1 MKNALIAVFLL
12 LISCGMVAAQD
23 GGFFPFEYR
32 ALELENGFKAYLIE
46 AGAPGQIAYVT
57 IVRTGSRE
65 EWEPGRSGF
74 AHFFE
79 HVMFRGTEKYP
90 NFDDVITRMGGSSNA
105 FTSNDMTV
113 YHIVASS
120 DSLEQLV
127 DLESDRFQNLAYDE
141 ASFRTEAGAVLGE
154 FNQGRANP
162 FSFLSE
168 KVYDTAYDKHT
179 YKHTTIGFEQ
189 DVRAMPEGFE
199 YSRTFFERYYR
210 PENVV
215 LLLVGDFDEARAE
228 ELILAHYSDWKPGY
242 IAPEIE
248 PEPQQ
253 QAARTGRAIFPGRT
267 LPILSLTWKG
277 PPWSASDKMAVAAE
291 VLGQVAFGQNSE
303 IYRKLVIQDQTVQA
317 FFANFLLSRD
327 PDLLAVF
334 AMVGDPAKL
343 DSVRSE
349 IESTIAQYR
358 DQLCDADQLEA
369 TKSNMRYGYL
379 MGLETAENV
388 AFSLLGPV
396 VNTGRLEP
404 INDYYR
410 TLDSITPDDLREAAR
425 AFLVDSGRTE
435 VTLVSEGGN

>member
-1 MKNALIAVFLL
+1 MKNALIIVCLL
-12 LISCGMVAAQD
+12 LISSGMVAAQD
-23 GGFFPFEYR
+23 GGFFPFKYST
-32 ALELENGFKAYLIE
+32 LELENGFKAYLID

-90 NFDDVITRMGGSSNA
+90 KFDDIITRLGASSNA
-105 FTSNDMTV
+105 FTSLDMTV
-113 YHIVASS
+113 YHLVAAS
-120 DSLEQLV
+120 DSLAQLV
-127 DLESDRFQNLAYDE
+127 DLESDRFKNLSYDE

-162 FSFLSE
+162 FSFLAE

-189 DVRAMPEGFE
+189 DVRAMPEGFG

-215 LLLVGDFDEARAE
+215 LLLVGDFDEAKAE
-228 ELILAHYSDWKPGY
+228 ELIRAHYSDWKPGY
-242 IAPEIE
+242 TAPEIE
-248 PEPQQ
+248 PEPKQQ
-253 QAARTGRAIFPGRT
+253 GARTGHAIFPGRT
-267 LPILSLTWKG
+267 LPILALTWKG
-277 PPWSASDKMAVAAE
+277 PSWSASDKMSVAAE
-291 VLGQVAFGQNSE
+291 VLGQVAFGQNSA

-327 PDLLAVF
+327 PDLLSVF

-343 DSVRSE
+343 DGVRSE
-349 IESTIAQYR
+349 IASTIAQYR
-358 DQLCDADQLEA
+358 DELCDPEQLEA
-369 TKSNMRYGYL
+369 TKSNLRYGYL
-379 MGLETAENV
+379 MGLETAENI

-410 TLDSITPDDLREAAR
+410 TLDSITPEDLREAAR
-425 AFLVDSGRTE
+425 AFLIDSGRTE